1 MGIFNCLPILPSKTT
16 PQVMG
21 AADARKFRPDGSGLL
36 ACTQGRENEAAA
48 DAAAK
53 VGSSYGEAQDI
64 LAYSSPS

>member
-1 MGIFNCLPILPSKTT
+1 MRANSDRTVRGFVP
-16 PQVMG
+16 
-21 AADARKFRPDGSGLL
+21 
-36 ACTQGRENEAAA
+36 TQGPENEAAA